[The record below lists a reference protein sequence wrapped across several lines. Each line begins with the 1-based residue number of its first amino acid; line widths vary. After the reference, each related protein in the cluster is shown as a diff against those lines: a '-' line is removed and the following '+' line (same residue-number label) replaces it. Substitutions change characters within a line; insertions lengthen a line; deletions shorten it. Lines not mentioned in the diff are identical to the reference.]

1 MYADIHTYISTQYPT
16 NIAVLIFAIILLI
29 FGIGS
34 ILLNKETDE
43 KDEKPYKSRKQK
55 VREYNKAEKK

>member
-16 NIAVLIFAIILLI
+16 NIAVLIFAIILLV

-34 ILLNKETDE
+34 ILLNKEID
-43 KDEKPYKSRKQK
+43 KNDK
-55 VREYNKAEKK
+55 ND